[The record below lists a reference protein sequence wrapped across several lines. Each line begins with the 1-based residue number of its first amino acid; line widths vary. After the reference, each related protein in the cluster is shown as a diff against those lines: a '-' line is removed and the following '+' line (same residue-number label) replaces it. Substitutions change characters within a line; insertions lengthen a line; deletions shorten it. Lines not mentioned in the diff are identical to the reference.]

1 MLEKKKMNRINELA
15 KISKERNLNE
25 SEKKEQ
31 ESLRK
36 EYLETFRKSFK
47 KKLDNIDIEYVD

>member
-1 MLEKKKMNRINELA
+1 MLEKEKMDRINELA
-15 KISKERNLNE
+15 KISKERSLNE

-36 EYLETFRKSFK
+36 EYLEMFRKSFK
-47 KKLDNIDIEYVD
+47 KRLDNIDIEYVD